1 MSDYPEL
8 MSAAEAAKLF
18 GVNKK
23 TILRWIDSIKGFPI
37 PVTPEGANVKFIK
50 QEMLDYFYRGR
61 DNK

>member
-23 TILRWIDSIKGFPI
+23 TILRWIDSIKGFPV

-61 DNK
+61 DKK

>member
-23 TILRWIDSIKGFPI
+23 TILRWIDSIKGFPV

>member
-8 MSAAEAAKLF
+8 MSAAEAARLF

-23 TILRWIDSIKGFPI
+23 TILRWIDTIKGFPI
-37 PVTPEGANVKFIK
+37 PVSPEGANVKFIK

>member
-23 TILRWIDSIKGFPI
+23 TILRWIDTIKGFPL

>member
-50 QEMLDYFYRGR
+50 QLFLPGPR
-61 DNK
+61 

>member
-23 TILRWIDSIKGFPI
+23 TILRWIDRIKGFPI

-50 QEMLDYFYRGR
+50 QEMLDYFYRDR

>member
-50 QEMLDYFYRGR
+50 QEMLDYFYRGPR
-61 DNK
+61 

>member
-8 MSAAEAAKLF
+8 MSAAEAARLF

-23 TILRWIDSIKGFPI
+23 TILRWIDTIKGFPL